1 MAGRYNRHYRSAG
14 KLEENR
20 ETLAESVRL
29 EQENYRVKL
38 EIHTWREKNRLYDLL
53 QEMTAHQI
61 DLLSS
66 LFSQYDAEEDPKKCS
81 SLLAK
86 ITVIGAYIKR
96 MGNLIFIREKTQT
109 TDTTE
114 LSLCMEESFANL
126 QLMGVECESDIKKDI
141 KILTEDAISAYDFF
155 EKVVEAAIDD
165 LHFVWL
171 KARSLTDSIVLRL
184 EVECESSLADLQDAC
199 ESCSLEDGV
208 WCFVLHFRKAGG

>member
-1 MAGRYNRHYRSAG
+1 
-14 KLEENR
+14 
-20 ETLAESVRL
+20 
-29 EQENYRVKL
+29 
-38 EIHTWREKNRLYDLL
+38 
-53 QEMTAHQI
+53 MTAHQI

-66 LFSQYDAEEDPKKCS
+66 LFSQYDAEEDPEKCR

-126 QLMGVECESDIKKDI
+126 QLMGVECESDIKKGV

-165 LHFVWL
+165 LHFV
-171 KARSLTDSIVLRL
+171 
-184 EVECESSLADLQDAC
+184 
-199 ESCSLEDGV
+199 
-208 WCFVLHFRKAGG
+208 

>member
-1 MAGRYNRHYRSAG
+1 
-14 KLEENR
+14 
-20 ETLAESVRL
+20 
-29 EQENYRVKL
+29 
-38 EIHTWREKNRLYDLL
+38 
-53 QEMTAHQI
+53 
-61 DLLSS
+61 
-66 LFSQYDAEEDPKKCS
+66 
-81 SLLAK
+81 
-86 ITVIGAYIKR
+86 

-126 QLMGVECESDIKKDI
+126 QLMGVECESDIKKGV

-184 EVECESSLADLQDAC
+184 EVECESSLADFQDAC

-208 WCFVLHFRKAGG
+208 WCFALRIRKAGGQP